1 MSFIIHREKKQFD
14 DDTLLKNFDEWSQS
28 SIERHDLYNFEVK
41 LDYGMEKHFAK
52 NIYELTSYVFIP
64 NALQINKSTY
74 SKDQFFADRNNY
86 LRFRTARM
94 SLSGLLNRKNDLSP
108 FNMILINLNMIKN
121 GNYETS
127 IIKKVVYELR
137 VMGCIVKSNLRDQIE
152 FFITNLT
159 NFEQSPVDYR
169 SFISYIDEVKSL
181 QIQMQNLNVEFQLI
195 QIPVEL
201 KETFSFVDEY
211 ISNQIEE
218 FMTLLLNKSNFNEET
233 RMKLINL
240 IEYEQKHKKQVNS
253 KILIEKG
260 SDNKS
265 VVYWKSILK
274 KFVQGVLYL
283 DLNQRD
289 EVSKPLEFLYT
300 IAAGLAMFFSVLIGF
315 FIVSQF
321 QNQEWAYVVALVIVY
336 MLKDRIK
343 ENTRSLFKIIVQK
356 YYPDRSFEIFDN
368 NNKMNIGSCKEI
380 VDFIKWGDLPNEI
393 LQIREASHKTMI
405 EREGKPEIILKY
417 SKIIELQT
425 VKISE
430 NHRRHSNINDIIRFS
445 VKNFLQYAAD
455 PISNEEF
462 WDSEENKV
470 INIPSVKVYHLNII
484 FKMKMPN
491 QQIKYKKIR
500 VILDQK
506 GIKEV
511 EEPTFT
517 L

>member
-1 MSFIIHREKKQFD
+1 MSFILRREKKQFD

-41 LDYGMEKHFAK
+41 LDYGIEKNFDK
-52 NIYELTSYVFIP
+52 NKYELTTYVFIP

-74 SKDQFFADRNNY
+74 SKDQFFADRSNY
-86 LRFRTARM
+86 LRFRTAKM
-94 SLSGLLNRKNDLSP
+94 SLSGLLNKKNELSP
-108 FNMILINLNMIKN
+108 FYMILTNLNQIKD
-121 GNYETS
+121 GNYEIS
-127 IIKKVVYELR
+127 IIKKVSYELR

-159 NFEQSPVDYR
+159 NFEHSPGDYK
-169 SFISYIDEVKSL
+169 SFISYIDDIKSL
-181 QIQMQNLNVEFQLI
+181 QIQMQNLKVEFQLI
-195 QIPVEL
+195 QIPAEL
-201 KETFSFVDEY
+201 KETFSFVDDY

-218 FMTLLLNKSNFNEET
+218 FMTLLLNKSNFNEDT
-233 RMKLINL
+233 RQKVINL
-240 IEYEQKHKKQVNS
+240 IDFEQEHKKQVNS

-274 KFVQGVLYL
+274 KFVQGALYL
-283 DLNQRD
+283 DLNKRD
-289 EVSKPLEFLYT
+289 EKSKPLEFLYSV
-300 IAAGLAMFFSVLIGF
+300 AAGLAMFFSVLIGF

-343 ENTRSLFKIIVQK
+343 ENTRSLFKGIVQK
-356 YYPDRSFEIFDN
+356 YYPDRSFEIFDR
-368 NNKMNIGSCKEI
+368 NNKMIIGSCKEI
-380 VDFIKWGDLPNEI
+380 VDFIKWRDLPNEI

-405 EREGKPEIILKY
+405 EREGKPEIVLKY

-430 NHRRHSNINDIIRFS
+430 NHRRHSNINDIIRFN
-445 VKNFLQYAAD
+445 VKNFLQYADD

-470 INIPSVKVYHLNII
+470 IEVPSAKVYHLNII

-491 QQIKYKKIR
+491 QQIEYKKIR

-511 EEPTFT
+511 IEPSFT

>member
-1 MSFIIHREKKQFD
+1 MSFIIRKEKKQFD

-28 SIERHDLYNFEVK
+28 SIEKHDLYNFEVK
-41 LDYGMEKHFAK
+41 LDYGLEKQFAK

-64 NALQINKSTY
+64 NALQINNSTY
-74 SKDQFFADRNNY
+74 TKSQFFADRNNY

-94 SLSGLLNRKNDLSP
+94 SLTGLLNSENELSP
-108 FNMILINLNMIKN
+108 FKMILINMNMIKN
-121 GNYETS
+121 GNFDPE
-127 IIKKVVYELR
+127 IIKKVSYELR
-137 VMGCIVKSNLRDQIE
+137 VMGCIVKSNLRDQVE
-152 FFITNLT
+152 FFITNIA
-159 NFEQSPVDYR
+159 NFEESPADYK
-169 SFISYIDEVKSL
+169 SFILYLDDIKSL
-181 QIQMQNLNVEFQLI
+181 QIHMQNLRMEFQLI
-195 QIPVEL
+195 QIPEEL

-218 FMTLLLNKSNFNEET
+218 FMTLLLYKSNFNDET
-233 RMKLINL
+233 REKLVSL
-240 IEYEQKHKKQVNS
+240 IEFEQKHKKQVNS
-253 KILIEKG
+253 KILIEKD

-283 DLNQRD
+283 DLNQKD
-289 EVSKPLEFLYT
+289 EKSKPLEFLYSV
-300 IAAGLAMFFSVLIGF
+300 AAGLAMFFSVLLGF

-343 ENTRSLFKIIVQK
+343 ENIRTLFRGIVQK

-368 NNKMNIGSCKEI
+368 NNKMKIGSCKEI
-380 VDFIKWGDLPNEI
+380 MDFIKWGEIPNEI

-405 EREGKPEIILKY
+405 EREGKPEIVLKY
-417 SKIIELQT
+417 SKIIELKT
-425 VKISE
+425 KNISE
-430 NHRRHSNINDIIRFS
+430 NHKRHSNINDIIRF
-445 VKNFLQYAAD
+445 NIIDFLQYADD
-455 PISNEEF
+455 PITNEEF
-462 WDSEENKV
+462 WDSEKKKV
-470 INIPSVKVYHLNII
+470 IKISSVKVYHLNII

-511 EEPTFT
+511 KELTFV

>member
-1 MSFIIHREKKQFD
+1 MRREKKQFD
-14 DDTLLKNFDEWSQS
+14 DDTLLKNFDE

-41 LDYGMEKHFAK
+41 LDYGIKKNFTK
-52 NIYELTSYVFIP
+52 NIYELTSYLFIP

-94 SLSGLLNRKNDLSP
+94 SLSGLLNKKNELSP
-108 FNMILINLNMIKN
+108 FNMILSKLSLIKN
-121 GNYETS
+121 GNYEIQ
-127 IIKKVVYELR
+127 IIKKISYELR
-137 VMGCIVKSNLRDQIE
+137 VMGCIIKSNLRDQIE
-152 FFITNLT
+152 FFISNLT
-159 NFEQSPVDYR
+159 NFEHSPADYK
-169 SFISYIDEVKSL
+169 SFVSYIDDVKSL
-181 QIQMQNLNVEFQLI
+181 QVQMQNLKVEFQLI
-195 QIPVEL
+195 QIPAEL

-218 FMTLLLNKSNFNEET
+218 FMTLLLHKSNFNDET
-233 RMKLINL
+233 REKLISL
-240 IEYEQKHKKQVNS
+240 IEYEQNHKKQVNS

-283 DLNQRD
+283 DLNQKD
-289 EVSKPLEFLYT
+289 EKSKILEFLYSV
-300 IAAGLAMFFSVLIGF
+300 AAGLAMFFSALLGF

-321 QNQEWAYVVALVIVY
+321 QDQEWAYVVALVIVY

-343 ENTRSLFKIIVQK
+343 ENTRALFKGIVQK
-356 YYPDRSFEIFDN
+356 YYPDRSFEIYDK
-368 NNKMNIGSCKEI
+368 NNKMKIGSCKEI
-380 VDFIKWGDLPNEI
+380 AEFIKWGDIPNEI
-393 LQIREASHKTMI
+393 LQIREASHKSMI
-405 EREGKPEIILKY
+405 EREGKPEIVLKY
-417 SKIIELQT
+417 SKLIELHT
-425 VKISE
+425 IKISE
-430 NHRRHSNINDIIRFS
+430 NHKRHLNINDIIRFNI
-445 VKNFLQYAAD
+445 KNFLQYEDD

-462 WDSEENKV
+462 WDPQENKV
-470 INIPSVKVYHLNII
+470 INIPCAKVYHLNII

-491 QQIKYKKIR
+491 KQIKYKKIR

-511 EEPTFT
+511 LEPTFT